1 MPKPDQATL
10 KPRVYFHIRDESQ
23 RTQAKQLADTL
34 ESRANVVVPGVRRVG
49 TGPSETEFRYFKS
62 GEKQEAEQIANDLT
76 SLGLKVETKYVPG
89 FESSNKIRP
98 RHYELWISSG
108 DL

>member
-1 MPKPDQATL
+1 MPKPDQAIL

-23 RTQAKQLADTL
+23 RTQAKQLADDL
-34 ESRANVVVPGVRRVG
+34 ESRANVVFPVFGALARARQ
-49 TGPSETEFRYFKS
+49 ETELRYLKS
-62 GEKQEAEQIANDLT
+62 EERQEAEQIANDLT